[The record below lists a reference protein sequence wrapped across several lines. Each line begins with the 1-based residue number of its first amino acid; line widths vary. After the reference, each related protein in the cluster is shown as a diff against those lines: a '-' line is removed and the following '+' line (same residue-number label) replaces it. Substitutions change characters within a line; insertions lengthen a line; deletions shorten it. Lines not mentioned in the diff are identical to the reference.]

1 MRSAQLF
8 KAFQETSEKKIDFIF
23 GTQKINI
30 TFFIVICF
38 DLFYFSWAWSL
49 WVHFTYQRSVMTID
63 MGEKMRSKQKIMS
76 KTLWNLSAELKKK
89 NCAKLSWNVLFPFSF
104 LTLYCRLQRLPLTR
118 AFEGFFFCLFKAE
131 FPWTSIN
138 CFHGFPR
145 ALAEKVPWSLNEG
158 RITSN
163 DDGFFKLFY

>member
-30 TFFIVICF
+30 TFFYCNLFRFILLFLSLIIVGP
-38 DLFYFSWAWSL
+38 
-49 WVHFTYQRSVMTID
+49 FTYQRSVMTID

-89 NCAKLSWNVLFPFSF
+89 NCGKLSWNVLFPFSF

-118 AFEGFFFCLFKAE
+118 AFEGFFFCLFKAD

-158 RITSN
+158 RITAN
-163 DDGFFKLFY
+163 DAGFFKLFY